1 MNKKNWLFV
10 VIGLLL
16 MIGIGGKVF
25 MDNQRDKEEIKVQ
38 KAEEGSI
45 EAERMSVVALKNRY
59 ADIKSVE
66 FEKSVYD
73 EMTGSYG
80 MFIKMTNQKNES
92 VSFSYSF
99 WKKSG
104 KIGLNVVKDRE
115 VQVRG
120 VTTNKV
126 RVIYSNKDEGEV

>member
-1 MNKKNWLFV
+1 MKKKVWLLI

-16 MIGIGGKVF
+16 VIGIAGKVV
-25 MDNQRDKEEIKVQ
+25 MDNQRDSELTREQKVEE
-38 KAEEGSI
+38 ELI
-45 EAERMSVVALKNRY
+45 EAESMSVVALKNRY
-59 ADIKSVE
+59 ADIQSVE

-99 WKKSG
+99 WKESG
-104 KIGLNVVKDRE
+104 EIGLNVVKDRE
-115 VQVRG
+115 VQVKG
-120 VTTNKV
+120 ITTNKV
-126 RVIYSNKDEGEV
+126 RVIYSNKDEEEV